1 MKTLQE
7 ITPDWDIPN
16 HVYFVNDTKDKMFAY
31 VKKSTGEL
39 QEFKN
44 PLPFSA
50 SRRKFK
56 EINNIW
62 GFFPKEELIHIGE
75 SWRVPGSK
83 GSVYTVTEERG
94 SWSCSCPA
102 SKWQKGDCK
111 HIKQIKL
118 QHQLN

>member
-1 MKTLQE
+1 MKTIQE

-31 VKKSTGEL
+31 VKKSNGEL
-39 QEFKN
+39 KEFNK

-75 SWRVPGSK
+75 TWRVPGSNGAIYK
-83 GSVYTVTEERG
+83 VSNDRG
-94 SWSCSCPA
+94 SWSCTCPA
-102 SKWQKGDCK
+102 SKWQKGECK
-111 HIKQIKL
+111 HVKELKL
-118 QHQLN
+118 NQTV

>member
-16 HVYFVNDTKDKMFAY
+16 HVYFVNDSKDKMFAY

-39 QEFKN
+39 QEFKK
-44 PLPFSA
+44 PLPFSS

-62 GFFPKEELIHIGE
+62 GFFPREELVLIKGE
-75 SWRVPGSK
+75 YKVTGSQ
-83 GSVYTVTEERG
+83 GNVYTVTEEPG
-94 SWSCSCPA
+94 AWSCTCPA
-102 SKWQKGDCK
+102 SKWQKGECK
-111 HIKQIKL
+111 HIKQIK
-118 QHQLN
+118 QDQLV